1 MLKGSSSET
10 SSYKEMAEFRANYK
24 DLFKA
29 AHIEKLVVLIDDLD
43 RCLPKVAIETL
54 EAVRMFSLYG
64 EHSFHYCS

>member
-54 EAVRMFSLYG
+54 KQ
-64 EHSFHYCS
+64 